1 MFIKNKIIRDTVLL
15 TVMQLFLD
23 SAALLLNVFINDRL
37 GSSAMGVLS
46 LTGAFLAMASIL
58 SNGNAFLCT
67 SRLIS
72 EEIGHK
78 NGSPDKVLFH
88 GIKLCMIMSVIVS
101 AAVVMQADRVGR
113 MFFEGADI
121 SGPIKLIPAALICG
135 AISSCLKGYF
145 NACRKSAVTAAGD
158 IIEFLVKSLFIVG
171 VTLVSGNSAN
181 NSVCVIM
188 VSGIAAGNVSSM
200 IFFTVAYMRG
210 HGPLRK
216 NSTLDF
222 KQYMKYA
229 LPIMGGGVLTTF
241 LSSTNDALIPYCL
254 RQNGDSTTEA
264 LSRFGIFE
272 AIVIPTLFFPS
283 VVLCSM
289 SGIIVSE
296 TARAS
301 AAGNSERIQTLSGRI
316 KDSTI
321 MYAVFA
327 SAVLI
332 RFGRTIGE
340 LIGGGELAGEII
352 SLTAPVI
359 PFIYLEIV
367 LEAIIK
373 GTGQQAFSSLNY
385 LAEYIIRISSVL
397 IIVPRIGFY
406 GVVFSYYASNIIGNI
421 SRFIFLTR
429 TTGMKIN
436 FIRSILVPVVYS
448 FMTLSASEL
457 IFFLMHIDN
466 KSPVFM
472 VTEVIIWGA
481 EYYTIMML
489 LGKIKINRTVNKK
502 AVVHI

>member
-1 MFIKNKIIRDTVLL
+1 
-15 TVMQLFLD
+15 
-23 SAALLLNVFINDRL
+23 
-37 GSSAMGVLS
+37 
-46 LTGAFLAMASIL
+46 
-58 SNGNAFLCT
+58 
-67 SRLIS
+67 
-72 EEIGHK
+72 
-78 NGSPDKVLFH
+78 
-88 GIKLCMIMSVIVS
+88 
-101 AAVVMQADRVGR
+101 
-113 MFFEGADI
+113 
-121 SGPIKLIPAALICG
+121 
-135 AISSCLKGYF
+135 
-145 NACRKSAVTAAGD
+145 
-158 IIEFLVKSLFIVG
+158 
-171 VTLVSGNSAN
+171 
-181 NSVCVIM
+181 
-188 VSGIAAGNVSSM
+188 AAGNVSSM